1 MTGQYTDSPARGRP
15 VLEAFGLSNPGPVRK
30 TNEDSFVVDEQLQL
44 FVVADGM
51 GGHSAG
57 EVASSLAVET
67 IVGFI
72 RGTEEDGELSWPYG
86 IEPELSFSGN
96 RLRTATH
103 LANRRVFRVAERHD
117 EYTGMGTTVVSAL
130 IAGTRLAVTHA
141 GDSRLYVYAGG
152 HLTQLTRDD
161 TWAATVLAP
170 DSGGPHGRVPQA
182 IRHVLT
188 NVLGAR
194 ERADIHIT
202 ERDLSG
208 GELILLCSDGLHG
221 VIDDRALCGML
232 RAGVKPSDVVPQ
244 LIDAA
249 LAAGTRDNVT
259 AVLIRYDGE

>member
-1 MTGQYTDSPARGRP
+1 
-15 VLEAFGLSNPGPVRK
+15 
-30 TNEDSFVVDEQLQL
+30 
-44 FVVADGM
+44 M
-51 GGHSAG
+51 GGHAAG

-96 RLRTATH
+96 RLRTASH

-130 IAGTRLAVTHA
+130 IAGRRLAVAHA
-141 GDSRLYVYAGG
+141 GDSRLYLYAGG

-170 DSGGPHGRVPQA
+170 PDGPAGRAPHSV
-182 IRHVLT
+182 RHVLT

-194 ERADIHIT
+194 ETADIHLT
-202 ERDLSG
+202 ERDLTA
-208 GELILLCSDGLHG
+208 GEMILLCSDGLHG

-232 RAGVKPSDVVPQ
+232 RAGARPSEIVPQ